1 MRSKPGA
8 VELKKLIRS
17 PFLRAAARLAGI
29 FLLSGCTPSAPA
41 ASGVHMQRATLQP
54 NHNFSYRTEVLAAAR
69 RTSIPPAL
77 LLAIIHAESN
87 FNPRAVSHKGAVG
100 LMQLYQGALIMTHRD
115 GVPKVFG

>member
-1 MRSKPGA
+1 
-8 VELKKLIRS
+8 
-17 PFLRAAARLAGI
+17 
-29 FLLSGCTPSAPA
+29 
-41 ASGVHMQRATLQP
+41 MQRATLQP

-100 LMQLYQGALIMTHRD
+100 LMQLYQGAVD
-115 GVPKVFG
+115 GSWYFKQATIQPRSQYRARGALSAVSGKPL